1 MSARL
6 ALLPHPLVAS
16 AGALRQ
22 HLRFTR
28 LFVNM
33 LCLPQSD
40 DSCPYHTCSTSPS
53 PHSQTAPPLC
63 GVVLCLY
70 LACPLGNTPSPAVR
84 PMQEAR
90 VKVPEEDHRV
100 ISDARD
106 GLLVLGSILL
116 PCNHLSMQRGA
127 CNGGEYNLQSRIA
140 VLAALQRLLCR
151 RVLYP
156 CRSAAP
162 GTSWCGS
169 SYR

>member
-1 MSARL
+1 MIHAYIY
-6 ALLPHPLVAS
+6 
-16 AGALRQ
+16 
-22 HLRFTR
+22 
-28 LFVNM
+28 M
-33 LCLPQSD
+33 
-40 DSCPYHTCSTSPS
+40 YHTCSTSPS

-116 PCNHLSMQRGA
+116 PCNHLPMQRGA
-127 CNGGEYNLQSRIA
+127 CNGGEYNLQSRIGCPAA
-140 VLAALQRLLCR
+140 VATSEGIISLPQCR
-151 RVLYP
+151 TWHIVV
-156 CRSAAP
+156 
-162 GTSWCGS
+162 WE
-169 SYR
+169 

>member
-6 ALLPHPLVAS
+6 ALSPHPLVAS
-16 AGALRQ
+16 AGALRR

-116 PCNHLSMQRGA
+116 PCNHLSMQRGRVMA
-127 CNGGEYNLQSRIA
+127 GNIICSH
-140 VLAALQRLLCR
+140 VLAAQQRLLRR